1 MAIDHVCINY
11 ASGYIHHATIKDLTF
26 DTKYFYEVA
35 SNEVT
40 RQFSFTTPPKP
51 GPDVSYTFGVIGD
64 LGQTAD
70 SNRTLEH
77 YMSNPIKGQAVL
89 FAGDL
94 SYADDHPN
102 HDNTKWDTFGRF
114 IEKSVAYQP
123 WIWSAGN
130 HEIDLASNL
139 EETDPFK
146 PYLHRY
152 YVPYK
157 ASQSTSPFWY
167 SIKRASTYIIVLSS
181 YSAYDC
187 RALELPSCLP
197 SVSFRGRP
205 IMERK
210 VLVCLQDPVS
220 RLWPV
225 IYHEKQG
232 IKVLASGW
240 EAFCKA
246 NRIQVGDE
254 CAFEIEDVSEC
265 IYKVNVDRK

>member
-1 MAIDHVCINY
+1 MVKTTPLKTCIVFLVLKLTWKPVLDKIKSRLSGWKRQLLSFAAHHLSYESANCQVWVSASTGSGDFSVSHVCIHY

-152 YVPYK
+152 CSRIVPE
-157 ASQSTSPFWY
+157 
-167 SIKRASTYIIVLSS
+167 I
-181 YSAYDC
+181 
-187 RALELPSCLP
+187 PSKMA
-197 SVSFRGRP
+197 VS
-205 IMERK
+205 
-210 VLVCLQDPVS
+210 D
-220 RLWPV
+220 
-225 IYHEKQG
+225 
-232 IKVLASGW
+232 
-240 EAFCKA
+240 
-246 NRIQVGDE
+246 
-254 CAFEIEDVSEC
+254 
-265 IYKVNVDRK
+265 